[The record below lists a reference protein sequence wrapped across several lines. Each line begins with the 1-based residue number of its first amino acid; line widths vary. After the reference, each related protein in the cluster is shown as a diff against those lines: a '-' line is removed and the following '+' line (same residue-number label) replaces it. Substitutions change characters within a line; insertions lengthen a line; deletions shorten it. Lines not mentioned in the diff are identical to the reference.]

1 MTLCDIGNTYLHF
14 KTPTLICKQK
24 ADNLDKKFIQ
34 SLGNIYYISVSKA
47 NESKLLSLCS
57 KTLNISEHIQIPTQ
71 YQGLGVDRRAACLS
85 IKDGVIIDAGSAITI
100 DVMED
105 GKHLGGYILPGLF
118 SYMDA
123 YAKISKVLHKPL
135 LFNPPKDL
143 PKNTQEAISYGIF
156 ESIIEL
162 IKKVSGQK
170 RIIFT
175 GGDGKHFCQF
185 FEQSIYDEAL
195 IFRGMEMAIRQIIK
209 SKQIILGDKL

>member
-1 MTLCDIGNTYLHF
+1 MTLCDIGNTYFHF
-14 KTPTLICKQK
+14 KTPSLICKQK

-34 SLGNIYYISVSKA
+34 SLDHIYYISVSKT
-47 NESKLLSLCS
+47 NENKLLSLCN
-57 KTLNISEHIQIPTQ
+57 KTLNISQYIQIPTQ
-71 YQGLGVDRRAACLS
+71 YQGLGVDRRAACMS

-100 DVMED
+100 DIMEN

-118 SYMDA
+118 SYIDA
-123 YAKISKVLHKPL
+123 YTRISEALHKPL
-135 LFNPPKDL
+135 LFSLPQGL

-162 IKKVSGQK
+162 IKKVSTNK

-185 FEQSIYDEAL
+185 FEQSIYDETL
-195 IFRGMEMAIRQIIK
+195 IFRGMEIGIHQIIK
-209 SKQIILGDKL
+209 SKKLF